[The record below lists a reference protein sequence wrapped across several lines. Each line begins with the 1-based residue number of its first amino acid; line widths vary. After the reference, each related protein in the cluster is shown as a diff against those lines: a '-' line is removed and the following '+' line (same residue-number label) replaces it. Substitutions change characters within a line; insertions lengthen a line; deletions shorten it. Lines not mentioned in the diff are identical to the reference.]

1 MTARR
6 PPNEAKP
13 RATLSAAKLAGAG
26 RIVGSALRVWWL
38 RLIYPGLKVGRRV
51 ELGSGVRIVVKR
63 GGQITIGDR
72 TAIEPN
78 CLVVASAGTLEIGS
92 DSFIGQGSVIAA
104 HERVSIGADALIASN
119 VTIRDQD
126 HGTGATPYRLQQ
138 YVTRPVTIGSNVW
151 LGAGVV
157 VLKGVSIGDNAIVGA
172 NAVVTKSLPAS
183 ATAVGVPAKVLR

>member
-1 MTARR
+1 MSA
-6 PPNEAKP
+6 PAHKQQAP
-13 RATLSAAKLAGAG
+13 RAVKLLSAARFARSLL
-26 RIVGSALRVWWL
+26 RIWWL
-38 RLIYPGLKVGRRV
+38 RLIYPGLRVGRRV
-51 ELGSGVRIVVKR
+51 QIGSGVRIVIR
-63 GGQITIGDR
+63 RSGRITIGDR

-78 CLVVASAGTLEIGS
+78 CQIFAADGSLEIGP

-104 HERVSIGADALIASN
+104 HERVTIGSNALIASN

-126 HGTGATPYRLQQ
+126 HGTGAAPYRLQT
-138 YVTRPVTIGSNVW
+138 YVTRPVAIGSNVW

-157 VLKGVSIGDNAIVGA
+157 VLKGVSIGDDAIVGA